1 MQTMSGITF
10 GVMVQP
16 LASFTQVEINNGQTT
31 IPEVSFEDKNLPFRC
46 SRCKAYINPHF
57 QFTSDGKKATCN
69 LCLYVNDV
77 PPAYYCALNEFGV
90 RNDKEHRSEL
100 QYGAYTFT
108 APTIFTEKEPS
119 RQRYVF
125 LLDSSIFSI
134 QSGFFHQVLNSL
146 KYCIDS
152 LPQDQNIEVCLITYD
167 TSLTFYSVNANC
179 EISLLHVGDI
189 KDAFIPLPLSR
200 LMLDVVKDRDR
211 LNTVLDKVIS
221 MYSGQEQPTAQ
232 RAKYAN
238 QVCTGAALQ
247 ACCNFLS
254 QSGKCALNIFTVSRR
269 RQNLSLFLFDQQL
282 RRRCRSAAT

>member
-1 MQTMSGITF
+1 M
-10 GVMVQP
+10 
-16 LASFTQVEINNGQTT
+16 
-31 IPEVSFEDKNLPFRC
+31 
-46 SRCKAYINPHF
+46 
-57 QFTSDGKKATCN
+57 
-69 LCLYVNDV
+69 
-77 PPAYYCALNEFGV
+77 
-90 RNDKEHRSEL
+90 
-100 QYGAYTFT
+100 
-108 APTIFTEKEPS
+108 
-119 RQRYVF
+119 
-125 LLDSSIFSI
+125 LDSSIFSI

-238 QVCTGAALQ
+238 QVCT
-247 ACCNFLS
+247 
-254 QSGKCALNIFTVSRR
+254 
-269 RQNLSLFLFDQQL
+269 
-282 RRRCRSAAT
+282 